1 MAGPLTLPE
10 EFALLSLADTGKMI
24 DSGQAA
30 GGCAVAELG
39 ELALRGKLLLRQ
51 REHKV
56 FGWNAIRQITQVIEL
71 VDPTPVGL
79 AWADE
84 LLAELTNE
92 PEAMSPAKLWRRRYR
107 RRNPFHWHRDALV
120 AHGLVRYV
128 PSRGLFRRARY
139 LPDPTVRNR
148 LIDEVRLATEILQ
161 DAGGGRRLDVHTK
174 FLSDM
179 VIRGELAKDLGV
191 VKDRGWHVNVMFLN
205 GLLNRELWS
214 ERRRARNRT
223 PGIGALDSIPEPLR
237 HTSEALAD
245 LVPKRSR
252 NQGDASDGD

>member
-10 EFALLSLADTGKMI
+10 EFALLSLSDTGKMI
-24 DSGQAA
+24 DSDQARV
-30 GGCAVAELG
+30 GCDVAEVG
-39 ELALRGKLLLRQ
+39 ELALRGKLLLRH
-51 REHKV
+51 RAHMV
-56 FGWNAIRQITQVIEL
+56 YTWNSISRSTHVIEL
-71 VDPTPVGL
+71 VDPAPVGL

-84 LLAELTNE
+84 LLAELANE
-92 PEAMSPAKLWRRRYR
+92 PEAVSLLKLLLRRYR
-107 RRNPFHWHRDALV
+107 RRNAFHRHRDALV

-139 LPDPTVRNR
+139 LPDPTMRNR

-161 DAGGGRRLDVHTK
+161 DTGGGRRLDVHTK

-179 VIRGELAKDLGV
+179 VIRSELAKDLGV
-191 VKDRGWHVNVMFLN
+191 VKDRGWRVNVMFLD

-214 ERRRARNRT
+214 ERRRARNRAA
-223 PGIGALDSIPEPLR
+223 GIGALDSIPEPLR
-237 HTSEALAD
+237 HISEVLAN

-252 NQGDASDGD
+252 NQGDAGDGD